1 MNPSANIR
9 LTEDQRKQIYR
20 EIVEA
25 EYKAMYEADQK
36 YPALNPA
43 KPSFS
48 DKKAKRRNEKR
59 RSLERTLTKRY
70 VAEVAKKYGM
80 TGQKVDQI
88 QMEGETKSWPVPPWK
103 HGPPSM
109 EKWP

>member
-1 MNPSANIR
+1 MPR
-9 LTEDQRKQIYR
+9 VVTEDQRKQIYR

-43 KPSFS
+43 KPGFS
-48 DKKAKRRNEKR
+48 NKKATRRNEER
-59 RSLERTLTKRY
+59 RSPERTRTKRY
-70 VAEVAKKYGM
+70 LAEVAKKYGM

-88 QMEGETKSWPVPPWK
+88 QMESETKRWPVPPWK

-109 EKWP
+109 GK